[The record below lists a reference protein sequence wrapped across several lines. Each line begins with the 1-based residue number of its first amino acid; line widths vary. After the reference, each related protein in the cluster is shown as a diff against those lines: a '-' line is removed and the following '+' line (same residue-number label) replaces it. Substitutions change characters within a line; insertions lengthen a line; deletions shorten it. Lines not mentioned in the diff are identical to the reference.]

1 MKSTIDK
8 HHNNS
13 DTPMLLSNEIL
24 RRQNR
29 PIHQQNTGVTRQ
41 LLTPKK
47 PFCTFGYNEQKNKN
61 MDTSFLLD
69 F

>member
-1 MKSTIDK
+1 
-8 HHNNS
+8 
-13 DTPMLLSNEIL
+13 MLLSNEIL